1 MTYSFR
7 VLTLF
12 PEYFQTPLETS
23 ILRRAQSQG
32 LIRVEL
38 DNFRDY
44 ATDRH
49 NTVDDL
55 PYGGGP
61 GMVLK
66 PEPLVAGLE
75 AARRE
80 HPEALRVYLTPQGA
94 PFTHERAQR
103 YAEETGLI
111 LVCGHYEGVDE
122 RVRQGWIDEE
132 VSVGDYVLTGGEPA
146 AMILIDA
153 VARLRDGVLGNAAS
167 ARDESFSEGLLEYP
181 HYTRPRLFRDRE
193 VPEVLL
199 SGHHEEIAR
208 WRRQRA
214 LERTA
219 EIRPDLPGLLSPA
232 EGEGRSS

>member
-1 MTYSFR
+1 MTYVFR

-12 PEYFQTPLETS
+12 PEYFQSPLETS
-23 ILRRAQSQG
+23 ILGRAQSQG

-49 NTVDDL
+49 HTVDDL

-66 PEPLVAGLE
+66 PEPLVEGLE
-75 AARRE
+75 AARRQY
-80 HPEALRVYLTPQGA
+80 PGALRVYLTPQGA
-94 PFTHERAQR
+94 PLTHERAQR
-103 YAEETGLI
+103 YSEAAGLI

-146 AMILIDA
+146 AMIIIDA

-167 ARDESFSEGLLEYP
+167 ARDESFSDGLLEYP
-181 HYTRPRLFRDRE
+181 HYTRPREFRDRE
-193 VPEVLL
+193 VPAVLL
-199 SGHHEEIAR
+199 SGHHEEIAL
-208 WRRQRA
+208 WRQEKA

-219 EIRPDLPGLLSPA
+219 RIRPDLIRPA
-232 EGEGRSS
+232 SDPADDGR